1 MRKNYKP
8 LIIGILCALIVVMA
22 VGFALLREQ
31 LTITGSSHIDS
42 NWNIR
47 ITNIRVKTLNS
58 SYPSGDNASSDVS
71 GSTGCTTNTAPCDST
86 SANFDAKLITP
97 GDSITYEVT
106 VTNSGNLDG
115 VVSSINLTPETGS
128 NDPIQVTKSGLEQG
142 DKIAKAGGT
151 NTIDVTV
158 TYNSST
164 TSQPATTTTNITL
177 TLNYQQDLSNS
188 QSGQGGNESGTGG
201 SSTTAFDTT
210 TGTGTIYRY
219 YTRETSGQT
228 QYLSINDNIQSYIN
242 DSNNSWEWSTDP
254 STFNSINY
262 LKHDVDNFTI
272 TASYACIIADGTEHC
287 MQGGKDS
294 NNQSYYSANVGIL
307 QGVQSWFNTNNGS
320 CSIDASGSSSNCNG
334 AGFGIVYAG
343 SNGDVISDAAGVS
356 CSVNY
361 DGSSYCYR

>member
-1 MRKNYKP
+1 MYKNRKP
-8 LIIGILCALIVVMA
+8 IIIGILCALIVVMA

-47 ITNIRVKTLNS
+47 ITNIRVKELNS
-58 SYPSGDNASSDVS
+58 AYPSGDNASSDVS

-106 VTNSGNLDG
+106 VTNSGSLDG

-128 NDPIQVTKSGLEQG
+128 NDAIQVTKSGLEQG
-142 DKIAKAGGT
+142 DKIAKNGGT

-177 TLNYQQDLSNS
+177 TINYQQDL
-188 QSGQGGNESGTGG
+188 GQI
-201 SSTTAFDTT
+201 AAPF

-219 YTRETSGQT
+219 LTDASSNQT
-228 QYLSINDNIQSYIN
+228 QTLSLNENIESYLSDDSYK
-242 DSNNSWEWSTDP
+242 SEWSTNASD
-254 STFNSINY
+254 FNSINY
-262 LKHDVDNFTI
+262 LKHEVSNYVI
-272 TASYACIIADGTEHC
+272 TASYICFIADGTEHC
-287 MQGGKDS
+287 MRGG
-294 NNQSYYSANVGIL
+294 NRSYYSTNVGIL
-307 QGVQSWFNTNNGS
+307 QGVQSWFTNPAQGGVCN
-320 CSIDASGSSSNCNG
+320 INVSGSSSNCNG
-334 AGFGIVYAG
+334 AGFDGVHVDSRGIVSA
-343 SNGDVISDAAGVS
+343 DASGVLCRVS
-356 CSVNY
+356 ESGN
-361 DGSSYCYR
+361 SYCYR